1 MNCFE
6 PGRIV
11 VGPGPEWSPDG
22 EQQLREE
29 LGAEFEVMHD
39 VGDVLRAND
48 VPIGEEF
55 YKHKNRL
62 PFVARIPEGME
73 EEIAGKLRQNQ
84 FSRGR
89 INVAVPDYLV
99 RPSSVIDINDQNVLD
114 AINGAKASPAGSIC
128 GQGCTVGI
136 IDSGLDANVS
146 LMQNGS
152 IHRQLNAKD
161 PLNPVTS
168 AEDTTGHGTLVAH
181 IVNRI
186 APSAH
191 IIPVKAFDTDGTLSD
206 VLAGLYLAHA
216 AGPCDIIN
224 LSLSMSC
231 DPDHCDVCN
240 SPLDAAMN
248 IKQLK
253 FFFDSFLDFA
263 GDVLLVAAAG
273 NNRSRVASPAAFEN
287 VIAVGSYH
295 FKTLDPSSV
304 YKAVP
309 SDRYILA
316 PDGAKVVGEELASRF
331 GLRRNELIYGTSFA
345 TAFVSG
351 VAARIVCR
359 LKDGPCGHGSFAKD
373 MSPPGS
379 KISEMV
385 LDELT
390 VNADRSWPGF
400 DPSQHG
406 LGRLQL
412 YGGFRHDA
420 PEARG
425 SKTASVL
432 ERREIQ
438 RQRALE
444 DPSQG
449 L

>member
-29 LGAEFEVMHD
+29 LGTEFEVMHD

-99 RPSSVIDINDQNVLD
+99 RPNSVIDVNNHNVLD
-114 AINGAKASPAGSIC
+114 AIISAKARPAALMC

-136 IDSGLDANVS
+136 IDSGLDANAS
-146 LMQNGS
+146 LAWNGS
-152 IHRQLNAKD
+152 VHHQLNAKD

-168 AEDTTGHGTLVAH
+168 NEDTTGHGTLVAH
-181 IVNRI
+181 IVNQI

-191 IIPVKAFDTDGTLSD
+191 LIPVKAFDTDGTLSD

-216 AGPCDIIN
+216 AGPCDVIN

-253 FFFDSFLDFA
+253 FFFDSFLEFA
-263 GDVLLVAAAG
+263 GDVVLVAAAG
-273 NNRSRVASPAAFEN
+273 NNRSKVASPAAFEN

-295 FKTLDPSSV
+295 FKTLAPSSI

-316 PDGAKVVGEELASRF
+316 PDGAKVVGEELASRS
-331 GLRRNELIYGTSFA
+331 GLRRDELIYGTSFA

-351 VAARIVCR
+351 VAARIVCG
-359 LKDGPCGHGSFAKD
+359 LKGGHCGHGFAAEVDCKTD
-373 MSPPGS
+373 A

-385 LDELT
+385 LHELGMD
-390 VNADRSWPGF
+390 ADRCWKGY

-412 YGGFRHDA
+412 WDRSIAD
-420 PEARG
+420 R
-425 SKTASVL
+425 KNASL
-432 ERREIQ
+432 ERRIWLDMVFSDDLIDE
-438 RQRALE
+438 
-444 DPSQG
+444 
-449 L
+449 